1 MYSIALFIV
10 TACNSLYHVS
20 VSATS
25 DTVERLFT
33 RAILIMTA
41 HSRCMD
47 PSTLEALLMLRYN
60 RDMGD
65 VYFDDKIV
73 AMVQTGAAL
82 LRSYSTTWSP

>member
-1 MYSIALFIV
+1 MSQP
-10 TACNSLYHVS
+10 
-20 VSATS
+20 
-25 DTVERLFT
+25 RLLLNA

-41 HSRCMD
+41 HSRCMN
-47 PSTLEALLMLRYN
+47 LEALLMLRYN
-60 RDMGD
+60 RGDMRG

>member
-1 MYSIALFIV
+1 
-10 TACNSLYHVS
+10 
-20 VSATS
+20 
-25 DTVERLFT
+25 
-33 RAILIMTA
+33 
-41 HSRCMD
+41 MD

-60 RDMGD
+60 RDDMRG